1 MVADV
6 VPNVLGSDNG
16 GHTGW
21 ADAAVVVPWIVYLNY
36 GDKRILHDQYESM
49 TAWINFMKEKAG
61 EDHLWDGDWHYGDW
75 LSFDDSSPA
84 YMGAYTTTD
93 LIATAYFAYST
104 DLLSK
109 IARVLGKE
117 KDAKELEDL
126 VRKIKIAFAN
136 EFITPNGRLVS
147 HTQTAYTLALS
158 MDLIPENLK
167 EKVSKN
173 LYKNV
178 DEFKHITTGFLG
190 TPLISQTLTD
200 NGYLDMAYLLLNR
213 KEYPSWLYP
222 VTMGA
227 TTIWER
233 WDGIKPDSTFQN
245 PGMNSLNHYAY
256 GAIGKWLYSTV
267 AGIDID
273 ENNPGYKNIIIRP
286 QPGGGLTHA
295 RAELKTMYGLAA
307 SAWKFDEGQNSF
319 EVTIPANTTATVYLP
334 FDDINKVE
342 SDGKLISGADEFA
355 IHVDEQKNQYL
366 KLGSGTFKFSAIRP

>member
-1 MVADV
+1 
-6 VPNVLGSDNG
+6 LGSDNG

-21 ADAAVVVPWIVYLNY
+21 ADAAIVVPWTVYLNY
-36 GDKRILHDQYESM
+36 GDKRILQDQYKSM
-49 TAWINFMKEKAG
+49 TTWINFMKEKAG

-84 YMGAYTTTD
+84 YMGAYTETD

-104 DLLSK
+104 TLMSK
-109 IARVLGKE
+109 IARILDKDE
-117 KDAKELEDL
+117 DAKEYDSLS
-126 VRKIKIAFAN
+126 RKIKEAFN
-136 EFITPNGRLVS
+136 QEFLTPNGRLVS
-147 HTQTAYTLALS
+147 HTQTAYTLALA
-158 MDLIPENLK
+158 MDLIPENLR
-167 EKVSKN
+167 EKVTKN
-173 LYKNV
+173 FHKNV
-178 DEFKHITTGFLG
+178 DTFKHITTGFLG

-233 WDGIKPDSTFQN
+233 WDGIKPDSTFQDA
-245 PGMNSLNHYAY
+245 GMNSLNHYAY

-273 ENNPGYKNIIIRP
+273 EENPGYKNILIRP

-295 RAELKTMYGLAA
+295 TAEIKTMYGLAA
-307 SAWKFDEGQNSF
+307 SAWKFEEDQESF
-319 EVTIPANTTATVYLP
+319 EVTIPPNTTATVYLP
-334 FDDINKVE
+334 FEDMKNVR
-342 SDGKLISGADEFA
+342 SDGKLISESQEMVISYDTAKKPF
-355 IHVDEQKNQYL
+355 L
-366 KLGSGTFKFSAIRP
+366 KLGSGSYKFDYLKK